1 MISSSQYLKQHVEKR
16 RFVAVLDDYFPNLL
30 SAFRVAE
37 YNWYMECFPRLKI
50 LSTNA
55 DFKTVHAAYAKQY
68 PQYADRVEPYE
79 YSSLYDCEFAYINFL
94 NNAHHFLPALNA
106 HCIPFIMTL
115 YPGGGFGLREPA
127 SDAKLNKVL
136 QSPLLR
142 GVIATQS
149 VTMEYLQ
156 AKHCAVPVHYM
167 YGGVIHPLYFEQI
180 NIDKDTL
187 VPGNVISICFVAARY
202 MPKGANKGFPEFIAA
217 AKQLNEEF
225 RNLRFSVV
233 GNFTAEDASIDD
245 KVISSIL
252 FKGPLATSELKEFFL
267 TQDIIISPNRPF
279 LLHPGNFDGFP
290 TGCCVEAS
298 LCGVAMVCSDELRL
312 NHHYTNGID
321 IVICEPKPEALF
333 KAVKELIRNPDL
345 LMNIRNNGRNVS
357 HEIFHPKKQLE
368 KRSEL
373 LEKSFNHNEDKWPI
387 KLMARLKMTEHMLML
402 QSDYIQ
408 GIENELDERRQNIAA
423 LEQIISDQTNKI
435 SSVEA
440 DWKACGQYITTLE
453 KGLTDLANRNHDVE
467 TILAKKSWYGK
478 LRFVFKKLQQLL

>member
-1 MISSSQYLKQHVEKR
+1 
-16 RFVAVLDDYFPNLL
+16 
-30 SAFRVAE
+30 
-37 YNWYMECFPRLKI
+37 
-50 LSTNA
+50 
-55 DFKTVHAAYAKQY
+55 
-68 PQYADRVEPYE
+68 
-79 YSSLYDCEFAYINFL
+79 
-94 NNAHHFLPALNA
+94 
-106 HCIPFIMTL
+106 
-115 YPGGGFGLREPA
+115 
-127 SDAKLNKVL
+127 
-136 QSPLLR
+136 
-142 GVIATQS
+142 
-149 VTMEYLQ
+149 MEYLQ